1 MKQSG
6 FTSTEL
12 MIVLSAIGVV
22 FLVGGMLWIVFHFVV
37 KFW

>member
-22 FLVGGMLWIVFHFVV
+22 SLLVACSGSSFTSL
-37 KFW
+37 